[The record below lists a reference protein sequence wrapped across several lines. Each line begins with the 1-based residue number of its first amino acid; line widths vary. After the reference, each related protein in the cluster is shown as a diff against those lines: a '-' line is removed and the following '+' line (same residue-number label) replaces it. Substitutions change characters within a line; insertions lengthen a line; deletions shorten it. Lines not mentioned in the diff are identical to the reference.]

1 MCPASRPMAPPNSV
15 LASIPKWT
23 SCSAIKPSMSLALD
37 VPLRGLS
44 SRAILKFLFDDEDL
58 AMCHSLLFGPT
69 VRLENLSVSNQLA
82 TTNSALHNMP
92 FCVHEPYA
100 CG

>member
-44 SRAILKFLFDDEDL
+44 SRAISKFLFDDEDL
-58 AMCHSLLFGPT
+58 AMRHSLLFGST
-69 VRLENLSVSNQLA
+69 VRLENQFCLVVHALTLSLLLQIESSSLWP
-82 TTNSALHNMP
+82 H
-92 FCVHEPYA
+92 
-100 CG
+100 G